1 MPDVGVVSRF
11 FALLALIAVAGSAV
25 TAAAAPW
32 RPGPWSSQLRS
43 SALGLAWLVAAVAT
57 AGSLY
62 YSEVVG
68 FEPCRLCWYQR
79 IAMYPLTV
87 VLGIAA
93 VVRDVGVRRY
103 VVPVAGLGLAVSAYH
118 VLIQRIPSL
127 ASSASCSAE
136 APCTAAYVSEFGFV
150 TIPVMAGAGF
160 LAVILLLGVAQ
171 VRDRRSGIDDEM
183 TSRTRP

>member
-11 FALLALIAVAGSAV
+11 FALLALIAVVGSAV
-25 TAAAAPW
+25 TAVASLG
-32 RPGPWSSQLRS
+32 RPGPWSIRMRS

-57 AGSLY
+57 VGSLY

-87 VLGIAA
+87 VLGVAA
-93 VVRDVGVRRY
+93 LVRDVAVRRY
-103 VVPVAGLGLAVSAYH
+103 VIPVAGLGLAVSAYH
-118 VLIQRIPSL
+118 VLLQRVPSL
-127 ASSASCSAE
+127 ASSTSCSPE
-136 APCTAAYVSEFGFV
+136 VPCTAAYVSEFGFV

-160 LAVILLLGVAQ
+160 LAVILLLAVAQ
-171 VRDRRSGIDDEM
+171 VPGGGAQAPGGGE
-183 TSRTRP
+183 